1 MSDSLHH
8 TLSSFRDKVLHAIS
22 YMEFELR
29 DTMAGSAKAS
39 GLYSNEVPNDTRIL
53 GMESSIDL
61 LRKAIV
67 EFNHT
72 MVEMGLRIQ
81 DVEQKIDFLSLQ
93 PNMCSRNI
101 LCTSQPSPELKSYR
115 YRRTSEEL
123 EAPLSLSSIEDIGQ
137 DIIDIDASIVGDVD
151 ETAPA
156 GSEPIIEI
164 DENVVVDAAEPPEPE
179 IDETVAVPSSE
190 SIHSIDEEADAEE
203 ADAEETDAE
212 EDNGMTAVDI
222 DGITHYIDSD
232 NNVFV
237 LEEGAEEYTHVA
249 TYDPEEGAYTFL
261 EGEEEG
267 VTEDVEE
274 EAEEQPMEEFVYK
287 GNTYYRDA
295 DAIVYT
301 LDAEAGEYNHVGTW
315 NGKKICKV

>member
-29 DTMAGSAKAS
+29 DTMTSSTKSS
-39 GLYSNEVPNDTRIL
+39 GLYSNEVSNDTRIL
-53 GMESSIDL
+53 SMESSIDL

-101 LCTSQPSPELKSYR
+101 LCTSQPSSELKSYR

-123 EAPLSLSSIEDIGQ
+123 EEPLSLSSIEDIGQ
-137 DIIDIDASIVGDVD
+137 EIIDLDESIVGDVD

-156 GSEPIIEI
+156 GSEPIVEI

-190 SIHSIDEEADAEE
+190 SVHSIDEDADVEDNDIEE
-203 ADAEETDAE
+203 AGDG
-212 EDNGMTAVDI
+212 EDGEDGNGMTAVDI
-222 DGITHYIDSD
+222 DGVTHYIDGD

-249 TYDPEEGAYTFL
+249 TYDPEEGTYTFL
-261 EGEEEG
+261 EQEGEAEREEE
-267 VTEDVEE
+267 
-274 EAEEQPMEEFVYK
+274 QSMEEFIHK
-287 GNTYYRDA
+287 GKTYYRDA
-295 DAIVYT
+295 DANVYT
-301 LDAEAGEYNHVGTW
+301 LDAEAGEYNHIGTW